1 MDENNLADIN
11 EAPAASPEVSVNETP
26 APSQEKDPVQ
36 AELERVE
43 SKPKRTKLEQLE
55 YTKRRVEQQ
64 LAEERK
70 KAGIDDS
77 NDDDNRPLTVA
88 DLRRIREEEAVETAL
103 NLTESIENEHE
114 RRLTKYHL
122 ENTIRPSGD
131 AQTDLRNAQALV
143 NAVKNRQKIED
154 AGRAQVVRRTASSAG
169 APPKEKANDDLT
181 PEEVG
186 IMTAF
191 KLTKEEVIA
200 QRPK

>member
-11 EAPAASPEVSVNETP
+11 EAPAASPDVSVNETP

-43 SKPKRTKLEQLE
+43 SKPKRSKLEQLE

-64 LAEERK
+64 LEEERR
-70 KAGIDDS
+70 KAGIVDENDDS
-77 NDDDNRPLTVA
+77 RPLTVG
-88 DLRRIREEEAVETAL
+88 DLKRIREEEAVETAL
-103 NLTESIENEHE
+103 NLAESLENEHE

-131 AQTDLRNAQALV
+131 AQTDLKNALALV
-143 NAVKNRQKIED
+143 NAVKNQQKAED

-181 PEEVG
+181 PEEVS

-191 KLTKEEVIA
+191 HLTKEEVIA